1 MNVKL
6 HFKRNPISF
15 VFIIILFFSILFS
28 LASIILSMSERN
40 RLGRLLDLNQLN
52 NKKTVLEKA
61 LEKVSSETNL
71 SYVNKEVETS
81 DPIEFKQLLLDTLE
95 KVNDR
100 AKVNSLSLPGSLGFD
115 DYRANLPRQDDIPVL
130 SMELDVLSDLVDSM
144 VSAKVNRLVTMEY
157 RQQPVFGEGQISG
170 VLELGIVFDCRM
182 QGLIDFL
189 RKLSISRF
197 FFDISL
203 TSIESTNGNLRVNII
218 LLTRTF
224 YN

>member
-6 HFKRNPISF
+6 LFKRNPISF